1 MNRNEYVP
9 TLPDMPVSHVEELAE
24 LRCGNPDCVDP
35 ECSTVL
41 ALIPL
46 CHPRAGIYAEYHKS
60 DRTLR
65 TACAHCKRPVMAFQV
80 ANLPQEK
87 KQ

>member
-9 TLPDMPVSHVEELAE
+9 ALPDMPVSHIEELAE
-24 LRCGNPDCVDP
+24 LRCDNPQCVDP
-35 ECSTVL
+35 ECSQVL

-60 DRTLR
+60 DGTLR
-65 TACAHCKRPVMAFQV
+65 TACAHCKRPVMTFQV
-80 ANLPQEK
+80 AKLPEEK